1 MLNLIPE
8 IIAVITAIL
17 YLVLAAKED
26 IKCWYAAIISASLYF
41 FIMLDAGLLMEAI
54 LQIFYISMA
63 IYGWNQWNKVSNE
76 ESVVRIKKWK
86 KIKHLYAISLVVI
99 LAIISGKILEKST
112 NAVFPFL
119 DAFTTF
125 GAIITT
131 YMVAKKI
138 IENWIYWFVID
149 SISIYLF
156 FSRELYLTSLLF
168 FIYLIIIIFGYQ
180 SWNKKLLEYR

>member
-76 ESVVRIKKWK
+76 ESVVRIKKWE
-86 KIKHLYAISLVVI
+86 KIKFRVCAYSCMLHTRT
-99 LAIISGKILEKST
+99 GST
-112 NAVFPFL
+112 TQKPY
-119 DAFTTF
+119 
-125 GAIITT
+125 IT
-131 YMVAKKI
+131 
-138 IENWIYWFVID
+138 
-149 SISIYLF
+149 L
-156 FSRELYLTSLLF
+156 
-168 FIYLIIIIFGYQ
+168 
-180 SWNKKLLEYR
+180 